1 MGTNYFREFKNVLKM
16 LSTPQPSRLHRALRD
31 DLERLKAVN
40 VMLAK
45 QVQRMKP
52 SVPLIGA
59 LIAVQKPVAEG
70 DKVTAWQ
77 NYKRGGQFDPGTVVA
92 VHGDGTYDVRF
103 DKPADDKPA
112 VLTVA
117 ESKILESRPQLV
129 DYKPTHGGGAE
140 GRRHLKAGVLYQG
153 LLMLLE
159 MIGFLYWDAESEGG
173 KNAEKDCGK
182 YSLGAAGWDPN
193 DTGWRYSKSF
203 SRADFPA
210 IQWAD
215 QAYGPVK
222 PHEYKYDGKTYS
234 FNWCGI
240 LGYDAEEWT
249 RRWLRTNGNAEYK
262 TFETL
267 SLLEVALVDERFAAV
282 RPFIGNADLFF
293 SHAGDHTVQ

>member
-1 MGTNYFREFKNVLKM
+1 MR
-16 LSTPQPSRLHRALRD
+16 
-31 DLERLKAVN
+31 
-40 VMLAK
+40 
-45 QVQRMKP
+45 
-52 SVPLIGA
+52 
-59 LIAVQKPVAEG
+59 
-70 DKVTAWQ
+70 
-77 NYKRGGQFDPGTVVA
+77 
-92 VHGDGTYDVRF
+92 
-103 DKPADDKPA
+103 
-112 VLTVA
+112 VA

-159 MIGFLYWDAESEGG
+159 MIGFLYWDAESRGG
-173 KNAEKDCGK
+173 KWAEEHYGK
-182 YSLGAAGWDPN
+182 YSLSAAGSCSPAF
-193 DTGWRYSKSF
+193 TGWRYSKSF

-222 PHEYKYDGKTYS
+222 PHEHKSDYYGKTFS

-240 LGYDAEEWT
+240 LGYDAEEWI

-282 RPFIGNADLFF
+282 RPFIGYADLFF

>member
-1 MGTNYFREFKNVLKM
+1 M
-16 LSTPQPSRLHRALRD
+16 
-31 DLERLKAVN
+31 
-40 VMLAK
+40 
-45 QVQRMKP
+45 
-52 SVPLIGA
+52 
-59 LIAVQKPVAEG
+59 
-70 DKVTAWQ
+70 
-77 NYKRGGQFDPGTVVA
+77 
-92 VHGDGTYDVRF
+92 
-103 DKPADDKPA
+103 
-112 VLTVA
+112 LTVA
-117 ESKILESRPQLV
+117 ASKILESRPQLV

-173 KNAEKDCGK
+173 KWAEKAYGK
-182 YSLGAAGWDPN
+182 YSAEAAGYVVPDE
-193 DTGWRYSKSF
+193 TGWRYSKSF

-222 PHEYKYDGKTYS
+222 PHEYKNDGKTYS

-240 LGYDAEEWT
+240 LGYDAEEWI

>member
-1 MGTNYFREFKNVLKM
+1 MGCCSSKKKQDVNALPAVRTRSSTTNPLPIE
-16 LSTPQPSRLHRALRD
+16 SSA
-31 DLERLKAVN
+31 
-40 VMLAK
+40 
-45 QVQRMKP
+45 
-52 SVPLIGA
+52 PLIGA

-77 NYKRGGQFDPGTVVA
+77 KYCEGTGQFDPGTVVA

-103 DKPADDKPA
+103 DKPAYQGKEWRDGQMVDNPLVP

-173 KNAEKDCGK
+173 KRAEKEWGK
-182 YSLGAAGWDPN
+182 YSLVAAGYVVPSL
-193 DTGWRYSKSF
+193 TGWRYSKSF

-222 PHEYKYDGKTYS
+222 PHEYKYRGETLGS

-240 LGYDAEEWT
+240 LGYDVEEWI

-282 RPFIGNADLFF
+282 RPFIGYADLFF

>member
-1 MGTNYFREFKNVLKM
+1 MYET
-16 LSTPQPSRLHRALRD
+16 
-31 DLERLKAVN
+31 
-40 VMLAK
+40 MLAQIRLEDTAEEERK
-45 QVQRMKP
+45 VKLPP
-52 SVPLIGA
+52 SVPLIDA
-59 LIAVQKPVAEG
+59 LIAVQTPVAEG

-77 NYKRGGQFDPGTVVA
+77 KYGLHRGGQFDAGTVVA

-103 DKPADDKPA
+103 DKPAHKKPA

-117 ESKILESRPQLV
+117 ASKILESRPQLV

-159 MIGFLYWDAESEGG
+159 MIGFLYWDAESRGG
-173 KNAEKDCGK
+173 KYAEEIWGK
-182 YSLGAAGWDPN
+182 YSLQAAGGEGPIGPAG
-193 DTGWRYSKSF
+193 TGWRYSKSF

-222 PHEYKYDGKTYS
+222 PHEYELRGKTYS

-282 RPFIGNADLFF
+282 RPFIGYADLFF

>member
-1 MGTNYFREFKNVLKM
+1 MK
-16 LSTPQPSRLHRALRD
+16 RD
-31 DLERLKAVN
+31 
-40 VMLAK
+40 
-45 QVQRMKP
+45 
-52 SVPLIGA
+52 
-59 LIAVQKPVAEG
+59 
-70 DKVTAWQ
+70 
-77 NYKRGGQFDPGTVVA
+77 GQIV
-92 VHGDGTYDVRF
+92 
-103 DKPADDKPA
+103 DKPLVP

-173 KNAEKDCGK
+173 KYAEEQYGK
-182 YSLGAAGWDPN
+182 YSLLAAGFSGPRY
-193 DTGWRYSKSF
+193 TGWRYSKSF

-222 PHEYKYDGKTYS
+222 PHEYKDRKGKIYS

-240 LGYDAEEWT
+240 LGYDAEEWI

>member
-1 MGTNYFREFKNVLKM
+1 MYET
-16 LSTPQPSRLHRALRD
+16 
-31 DLERLKAVN
+31 
-40 VMLAK
+40 MLAQIRLEDTAEEERK
-45 QVQRMKP
+45 VKTLPP
-52 SVPLIGA
+52 SALLIGA
-59 LIAVQKPVAEG
+59 LIAVQKPVAKG

-77 NYKRGGQFDPGTVVA
+77 KYHIRGQFDPGTVVA

-103 DKPADDKPA
+103 DKPAWQGYDHDQGKDKPLVP

-117 ESKILESRPQLV
+117 ESKILESQPQLV

-173 KNAEKDCGK
+173 KYAEEGYGK
-182 YSLGAAGWDPN
+182 YSLRAAGSEYPRK
-193 DTGWRYSKSF
+193 TGWRYSKSF

-222 PHEYKYDGKTYS
+222 PHEYKDDDGKTSS

-240 LGYDAEEWT
+240 LGYDAEEWI

-282 RPFIGNADLFF
+282 RPFIGYADLFF

>member
-1 MGTNYFREFKNVLKM
+1 MK
-16 LSTPQPSRLHRALRD
+16 LSPS
-31 DLERLKAVN
+31 E
-40 VMLAK
+40 
-45 QVQRMKP
+45 P
-52 SVPLIGA
+52 PLIGA

-77 NYKRGGQFDPGTVVA
+77 KYAEGGQFDPGTVVA

-103 DKPADDKPA
+103 DKPAWQGFYKPLVP

-173 KNAEKDCGK
+173 KDAEQYYGK
-182 YSLGAAGWDPN
+182 YSPWTTGEEGPDR
-193 DTGWRYSKSF
+193 TGWRYSKSF

-222 PHEYKYDGKTYS
+222 PHEYKTSDDGKTYS

-240 LGYDAEEWT
+240 LGYDAEEWI

-282 RPFIGNADLFF
+282 RPFIGDADLFF

>member
-1 MGTNYFREFKNVLKM
+1 M
-16 LSTPQPSRLHRALRD
+16 
-31 DLERLKAVN
+31 
-40 VMLAK
+40 
-45 QVQRMKP
+45 
-52 SVPLIGA
+52 
-59 LIAVQKPVAEG
+59 
-70 DKVTAWQ
+70 
-77 NYKRGGQFDPGTVVA
+77 
-92 VHGDGTYDVRF
+92 
-103 DKPADDKPA
+103 
-112 VLTVA
+112 LTVA

-173 KNAEKDCGK
+173 KYAEKYIGK
-182 YSLGAAGWDPN
+182 YSLGAAGYDGP
-193 DTGWRYSKSF
+193 DYTGWRYSKSF

-222 PHEYKYDGKTYS
+222 PHEYKNDGRYGDGKTYS

-240 LGYDAEEWT
+240 LGYDAEEWI

-282 RPFIGNADLFF
+282 RPFIGYADLFF